1 MAGNI
6 KALKSYLVSLGFD
19 VNQSQF
25 NKFNSSLK
33 EAAALV
39 KKSGVSMAADVISW
53 QIKLTAG
60 FVAVSTAIV
69 GTAYKVAMADQEFRL
84 FGQRMLL
91 NTEQARSL
99 KITLDALNQPI
110 EAIAFDPELHA
121 RYEQL
126 RKDQLLLSAGLGGDF
141 EGTMKQIRD
150 VMFEFTRLEVEF
162 KYFTFSVAKNL
173 FAALGG
179 GDFIKQLHNLNDW
192 IIKNIPEWSR
202 KFSTYLVPILKDTWR
217 ILKDLGVLFL
227 DLGTVFTNFI
237 GIVSGDSSLK
247 SKTFDFE
254 KFANAVDKVAR
265 AVAWVLEKLIA
276 LEDFLAQNPG
286 LVGGAALGAK
296 VGSFFGPEGTLIGGA
311 VGALAGEAYDSLL
324 GGAPGAAGGNSGPG
338 NGGVTA
344 DQARTLAQQIGGN
357 LGVDPSII
365 YAQFAHETGN
375 FTNRGARQLNN
386 LAGIENADGSYKSFA
401 STAGFADYYTKLIQR
416 KYSGALGATSTD
428 AYASAL
434 KQGGYF
440 ADTLSNYEHGMRS
453 FQGSYSNGGGSHSS
467 FEMNGDI
474 NIMQPNA
481 SPDQI
486 KIIVKSAMEEHTA
499 LKTKRSLAQTRTA
512 YV

>member
-1 MAGNI
+1 MAGDV

-19 VNQSQF
+19 ANMSEF
-25 NKFNSSLK
+25 AKFESVLRGAKS
-33 EAAALV
+33 LV
-39 KKSGVSMAADVISW
+39 KSSTVDMAFDLLKWQAAVTGV
-53 QIKLTAG
+53 
-60 FVAVSTAIV
+60 FFAVSGAIV
-69 GTAYKVAMADQEFRL
+69 GTIGKVAMADQEFRL

-162 KYFTFSVAKNL
+162 KYFTFSVAKNI
-173 FAALGG
+173 FQALGG
-179 GDFIKQLHNLNDW
+179 GDFTKQLQRLNDW
-192 IIKNIPEWSR
+192 IIQNIPEWSA
-202 KFSTYLVPILKDTWR
+202 KFAKYLVPILKDTWR

-227 DLGTVFTNFI
+227 DLGTIFTNFI
-237 GIVSGDSSLK
+237 GIISGDSSLK

-254 KFANAVDKVAR
+254 KFADAVDRVAR
-265 AVAWVLEKLIA
+265 AVAWALEKLIA
-276 LEDFLAQNPG
+276 LEDFIARNPG
-286 LVGGAALGAK
+286 LIGGAALGARA
-296 VGSFFGPEGTLIGGA
+296 GLFFGPEG
-311 VGALAGEAYDSLL
+311 ALAGGAIGALGGIAYDALSPTVSNAPAGG
-324 GGAPGAAGGNSGPG
+324 GGAGA
-338 NGGVTA
+338 GVTA
-344 DQARTLAQQIGGN
+344 DQARALARQIGGN

-375 FTNRGARQLNN
+375 FTNRGARSLNN
-386 LAGIENADGSYKSFA
+386 LAGIENSDGTYKSFGSVQA
-401 STAGFADYYTKLIQR
+401 FGDYYTDLIRR

-440 ADTLSNYEHGMRS
+440 ADTLGNYENGMRS
-453 FQGSYSNGGGSHSS
+453 FQGSYAGGGNSS
-467 FEMNGDI
+467 ASYSFGDI

-481 SPDQI
+481 SPEQI
-486 KIIVKSAMEEHTA
+486 KNAVKSAVAEHTA
-499 LKTKRSLAQTRTA
+499 LTTKRSLAQTKTIYA
-512 YV
+512 